1 METKKQVQ
9 MYLLRLTQR
18 IMQKLIDEELDQ
30 SRNKKNLLVP
40 LKANKTKFTLKELKI
55 AILSFG

>member
-1 METKKQVQ
+1 MFVIDLCFIT
-9 MYLLRLTQR
+9 RLTQR

>member
-1 METKKQVQ
+1 
-9 MYLLRLTQR
+9 
-18 IMQKLIDEELDQ
+18 MQKLIDEELDQ

-40 LKANKTKFTLKELKI
+40 LKANKTKYTLKELKI